1 MPIVILCA
9 LGLLVLLLFSRR
21 LLPVVFHVHVR
32 HFLLITCVVS
42 VVVIIGLSAF
52 LLWKYWWPIYMATPV
67 VEYRDET
74 LEEDKNP
81 YTPGTGGPPQPVII
95 QIP

>member
-1 MPIVILCA
+1 MPVVILCA
-9 LGLLVLLLFSRR
+9 LAFLALLLLSRR
-21 LLPVVFHVHVR
+21 LRPLIFHVHVR
-32 HFLLITCVVS
+32 HFFLIVCIVSIVVMMGI
-42 VVVIIGLSAF
+42 VAV

-74 LEEDKNP
+74 VEEEKNP

-95 QIP
+95 QVP